1 MPEAADILA
10 RLDVLM
16 AELAELRAA
25 VVASLPA
32 EACALAIRDKVGSA
46 AAPAARCR
54 NRRRGSFIERSGL
67 TPP

>member
-1 MPEAADILA
+1 VPEAVAILA
-10 RLDVLM
+10 RLDAIM
-16 AELAELRAA
+16 RELLKLRAE